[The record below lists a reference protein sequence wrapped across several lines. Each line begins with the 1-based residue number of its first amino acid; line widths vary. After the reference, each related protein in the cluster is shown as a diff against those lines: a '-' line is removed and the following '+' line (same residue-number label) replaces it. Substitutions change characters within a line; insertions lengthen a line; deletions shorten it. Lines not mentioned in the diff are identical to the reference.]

1 MSKSKFALDK
11 ADIIFYGVALSS
23 LLAMALWGG
32 VMFII
37 NTSDS
42 AATSLLLSGFAF
54 ASFLALLIPMHF
66 DMKKTIAKLA
76 NTTYVEVFHSNERI
90 GTPEQELMISKS
102 ADAAYEYAVNCVKGR
117 FPLGEEAINK
127 DSYYKS
133 LYDYYLSENK
143 RKDTG
148 WWISHGDSSRKCT

>member
-11 ADIIFYGVALSS
+11 ADIIFYGIALSFLLLCS
-23 LLAMALWGG
+23 SLAGALFLVKRDPGLLAYS
-32 VMFII
+32 V
-37 NTSDS
+37 
-42 AATSLLLSGFAF
+42 LLLVGFF
-54 ASFLALLIPMHF
+54 AMLIPMHF
-66 DMKKTIAKLA
+66 DMKRTIAKLA
-76 NTTYVEVFHSNERI
+76 NTTYADVFYGNMLNRKA
-90 GTPEQELMISKS
+90 TPEQELAISKS

-133 LYDYYLSENK
+133 LYDHYLNTNK